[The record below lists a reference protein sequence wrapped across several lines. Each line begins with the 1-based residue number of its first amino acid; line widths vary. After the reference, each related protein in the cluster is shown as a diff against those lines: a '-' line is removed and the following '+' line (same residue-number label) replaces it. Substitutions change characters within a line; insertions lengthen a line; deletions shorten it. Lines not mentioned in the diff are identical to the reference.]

1 MELYEEIVTEERG
14 NELMDLV
21 EGEVRRREED

>member
-14 NELMDLV
+14 KELMDLV
-21 EGEVRRREED
+21 EGEVCRREED